1 MTQPNP
7 KIRVA
12 LVDDHTIVRRGVR
25 AYLQAQQDIAIVGE
39 AATGEDAITQAPAW
53 QANVILMD
61 IHMPGGID
69 GIEAT
74 RRLKALLPNVS
85 IVILS
90 SFGDDARL
98 IGAMRAGATTYVQKE
113 AEPEVLLHAVR
124 QAARGQA
131 ALEPELMRRLVQA
144 KDLRYQDV
152 LTERE
157 LDVLRGVTDGLT
169 NAEIAAQ
176 LFVGEETVKTHLSNV
191 LRKLGLAHR
200 TQAAVYALRSGLIT

>member
-1 MTQPNP
+1 MMN

-25 AYLQAQQDIAIVGE
+25 AYLQAQPDIAIVGE
-39 AATGEDAITQAPAW
+39 AATGEDAITQAPNW
-53 QANVILMD
+53 QADVILMD

-74 RRLKALLPNVS
+74 RRLKSLLPNMQ

-90 SFGDDARL
+90 SFSDDARL
-98 IGAMRAGATTYVQKE
+98 IGAMRAGAITYVQKE
-113 AEPEVLLHAVR
+113 AEPEVLLNAVR
-124 QAARGQA
+124 QAAQGQA
-131 ALEPELMRRLVQA
+131 ALEPELMRRLMQA

-157 LDVLRGVTDGLT
+157 LDVLRSVADGLT
-169 NAEIAAQ
+169 NAEIAVR
-176 LFVGEETVKTHLSNV
+176 LNIGEETVKTHLSSM

-200 TQAAVYALRSGLIT
+200 TQAAVYALRSGLVN